1 MKFTT
6 VTLPRTE
13 AALCDFVKACDADFE
28 ARMDRVVESIAARK
42 DLKIVGLTG
51 PTCAGKTTTA
61 KKLTACL
68 QAHGHRVHTVS
79 LDDFYYDKEFLHRRA
94 EEDPDIEIDY
104 DSEETLDCE
113 LLAQKVES
121 LWRGEPTDMPRFDFE
136 SGLRVDGGRVDPEP
150 GDVFLF
156 EGIQLLYPKVNAI
169 LSRYG
174 SYRNIYICPETAIVM
189 GDRKFEP
196 NRIRL
201 LRRVVRDFHRRAS
214 SPAFTLYLWESV
226 RANEEKN
233 IFPNA
238 HLCHEFIDST
248 MPYEIGMLKPHLQRI
263 LSEVSKN
270 SPYYAKAQA
279 ILKKISGATFVPSE
293 YMTKNSLYKE
303 FI

>member
-1 MKFTT
+1 MKITN
-6 VTLPRTE
+6 VILPQDK
-13 AALCDFVKACDADFE
+13 AALCEFVRTCDADFE
-28 ARMDRVVESIAARK
+28 ARMNRVVESIAARK

-51 PTCAGKTTTA
+51 PTCSGKTTTA
-61 KKLTACL
+61 KKLTECL
-68 QAHGHRVHTVS
+68 LAHGHRVHTVS

-94 EEDPDIEIDY
+94 DENPNIEIDY

-113 LLAQKVES
+113 LLAEKVES

-174 SYRNIYICPETAIVM
+174 SYRNIYISPETAIAM
-189 GDRKFEP
+189 GDRIFEP

-214 SPAFTLYLWESV
+214 APAFTLYLWESV
-226 RANEEKN
+226 RANEEQS

-238 HLCHEFIDST
+238 HQCHEFIDST
-248 MPYEIGMLKPHLQRI
+248 MPYEIGMLRPYLETI
-263 LSEVSKN
+263 LAQVPKDDKYFGVAQEILASVRGIESVSAD
-270 SPYYAKAQA
+270 Y
-279 ILKKISGATFVPSE
+279 ITE
-293 YMTKNSLYKE
+293 NSLYKE